1 MSIKTKN
8 QIFIDRLGRIDAQ
21 QIAHQIYHQIQNSS
35 SPGDNCSPK
44 NSHDYPDTLMIFDT
58 VCELL
63 NHISAR
69 NFSKKTPNS
78 LYLIYWTTFVRPE
91 ILQCQKG
98 LQHLSDFVQTAFIK
112 TQCSCIKWWPQCAVC
127 AV

>member
-8 QIFIDRLGRIDAQ
+8 QIFIDRLGRLDAQ

-44 NSHDYPDTLMIFDT
+44 NCHDYPDPLMIFDT

-69 NFSKKTPNS
+69 NFSKKNPNS
-78 LYLIYWTTFVRPE
+78 LYLIY
-91 ILQCQKG
+91 
-98 LQHLSDFVQTAFIK
+98 
-112 TQCSCIKWWPQCAVC
+112 
-127 AV
+127 

>member
-8 QIFIDRLGRIDAQ
+8 QIFIDRLGRLDAQ

-44 NSHDYPDTLMIFDT
+44 NSHDYPDPLMIFDT

-69 NFSKKTPNS
+69 SFSQKNS
-78 LYLIYWTTFVRPE
+78 MYLIY
-91 ILQCQKG
+91 
-98 LQHLSDFVQTAFIK
+98 
-112 TQCSCIKWWPQCAVC
+112 
-127 AV
+127 

>member
-44 NSHDYPDTLMIFDT
+44 NSHDYPDPLMIFDT

-69 NFSKKTPNS
+69 NFSKK
-78 LYLIYWTTFVRPE
+78 
-91 ILQCQKG
+91 
-98 LQHLSDFVQTAFIK
+98 K
-112 TQCSCIKWWPQCAVC
+112 TQLFVFDILNYICQTRDTAARRVFSTCQILSRRRLLKPSAV
-127 AV
+127 A

>member
-8 QIFIDRLGRIDAQ
+8 LIFIDRLGRLDAQ

-44 NSHDYPDTLMIFDT
+44 NSHDYPDSLMIFDT

-69 NFSKKTPNS
+69 NFSKKNPQ
-78 LYLIYWTTFVRPE
+78 LFVFD
-91 ILQCQKG
+91 IVNYICQTR
-98 LQHLSDFVQTAFIK
+98 DTAARRVFSTCQIWSRRRLLK
-112 TQCSCIKWWPQCAVC
+112 PSAV
-127 AV
+127 A

>member
-44 NSHDYPDTLMIFDT
+44 NSHDYPEPLMIFDT

-69 NFSKKTPNS
+69 NFSKKNPN
-78 LYLIYWTTFVRPE
+78 
-91 ILQCQKG
+91 ILNYICQTRDTAARRVFSTC
-98 LQHLSDFVQTAFIK
+98 QILSRRRLLK
-112 TQCSCIKWWPQCAVC
+112 PSAV
-127 AV
+127 A

>member
-44 NSHDYPDTLMIFDT
+44 NSHDYPDPLMIFDT

-69 NFSKKTPNS
+69 NFSKKKPQ
-78 LYLIYWTTFVRPE
+78 LFVFDILNYICQTRDTAVPE
-91 ILQCQKG
+91 GFSALVRFCPDG
-98 LQHLSDFVQTAFIK
+98 VY
-112 TQCSCIKWWPQCAVC
+112 
-127 AV
+127 

>member
-44 NSHDYPDTLMIFDT
+44 NSHDYPDSLMIFGT

-69 NFSKKTPNS
+69 NFSKKKPQ
-78 LYLIYWTTFVRPE
+78 LFVFD
-91 ILQCQKG
+91 IVNYICQTR
-98 LQHLSDFVQTAFIK
+98 DTAARRVFSTCQIWSRRRLLK
-112 TQCSCIKWWPQCAVC
+112 PSAV
-127 AV
+127 A

>member
-44 NSHDYPDTLMIFDT
+44 NSHDYPDPLMIFDT

-69 NFSKKTPNS
+69 NFSKKKPQ
-78 LYLIYWTTFVRPE
+78 LFVFD
-91 ILQCQKG
+91 ILNYICQTRDTAARRVFSTC
-98 LQHLSDFVQTAFIK
+98 QILSRRRLLK
-112 TQCSCIKWWPQCAVC
+112 PSAV
-127 AV
+127 A

>member
-8 QIFIDRLGRIDAQ
+8 QIFIDRLGRPGAQ

-44 NSHDYPDTLMIFDT
+44 NSHDYPDSLMIFDT

-63 NHISAR
+63 NHTSAR
-69 NFSKKTPNS
+69 SFSQKNS
-78 LYLIYWTTFVRPE
+78 MYLIY
-91 ILQCQKG
+91 
-98 LQHLSDFVQTAFIK
+98 
-112 TQCSCIKWWPQCAVC
+112 
-127 AV
+127 